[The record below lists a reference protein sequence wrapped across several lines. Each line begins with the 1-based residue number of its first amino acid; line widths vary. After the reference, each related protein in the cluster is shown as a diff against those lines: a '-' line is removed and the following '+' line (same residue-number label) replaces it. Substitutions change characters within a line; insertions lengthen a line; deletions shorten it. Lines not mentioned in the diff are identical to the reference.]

1 MIAILEDDKSIRDL
15 VLYTLNNSKL
25 DAIGYSNPNDFL
37 NSLNNSIP
45 DLLLLDIMLPDI
57 NGIDILTKLRNN
69 TNTSKLPIIL
79 LTAKDTE
86 YDKLIGLDSGA
97 DDYITK
103 PFSMLELVS
112 RINALLRRTNIS
124 SNSNNIYK
132 YKLLVLDDNKHKVIL
147 DNNIIDLTLKEYNTL
162 KLLLSNINNVVT
174 RNELLVNVW
183 GYDYIGESRTIDVHI
198 RTIRSKLNSYGYYIE
213 TIRGVGYM
221 IGDNNE

>member
-132 YKLLVLDDNKHKVIL
+132 YKLLELDDNKHKVIL